1 MIYLDSSV
9 ALAHL
14 LMEER
19 RPPETL
25 WQQALASSRLLQY
38 EVWNRIHALGLG
50 RSQGAQVRGTLAR
63 IYLVELSEPVLDRAL
78 RPFPVPIRTLD
89 SMHLATMLSLSVN
102 GELVELASY
111 DHRML
116 AVASALGIP
125 IASV

>member
-1 MIYLDSSV
+1 VIYLDSSV

-19 RPPETL
+19 RPPDAL

-38 EVWNRIHALGLG
+38 EVWNRIHALRLD

-63 IYLVELSEPVLDRAL
+63 IYLVELSEPVLDRAM

-89 SMHLATMLSLSVN
+89 SLHLATMLSLSVN

-111 DHRML
+111 DRRML
-116 AVASALGIP
+116 AAAGALGMS
-125 IASV
+125 IAAL